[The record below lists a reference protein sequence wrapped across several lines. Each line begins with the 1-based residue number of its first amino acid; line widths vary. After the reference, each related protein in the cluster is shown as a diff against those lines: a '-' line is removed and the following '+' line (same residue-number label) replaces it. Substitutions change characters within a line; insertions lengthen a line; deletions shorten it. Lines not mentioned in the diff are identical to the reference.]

1 MYTVWNKEGETVSA
15 DNLTISMENMLEPL
29 KAKLSE
35 IKMSLEGLKIE
46 DLFMETNCI
55 LDKVKI

>member
-1 MYTVWNKEGETVSA
+1 
-15 DNLTISMENMLEPL
+15 MENMLEPL